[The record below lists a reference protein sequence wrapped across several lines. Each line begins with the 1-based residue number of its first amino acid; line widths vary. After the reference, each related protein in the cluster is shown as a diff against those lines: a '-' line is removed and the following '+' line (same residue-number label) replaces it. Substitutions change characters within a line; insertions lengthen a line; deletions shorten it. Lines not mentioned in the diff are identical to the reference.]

1 MRFHVECSLQ
11 HCISYSPRCFPFCH
25 LYDPISSNRW
35 QRDGI
40 FVSLGLWACY
50 SLVVILVNSLCA
62 SVCVFAAR
70 NVLHTTIFTSQYD
83 NQMMMLAN
91 RSGLSFRFAI
101 VCHLLWQHFDLW
113 MLGGSVYKVSIT
125 YAIGENKEWKVE
137 LRNKN
142 ESRLWWVHRKRS
154 NKMSSKRRQCSREL
168 AALSDTVKEKK
179 FRIALSYE
187 YNRKRV

>member
-1 MRFHVECSLQ
+1 MTKRRYLCEFGPLSLLFARRN
-11 HCISYSPRCFPFCH
+11 SRKF
-25 LYDPISSNRW
+25 
-35 QRDGI
+35 
-40 FVSLGLWACY
+40 FVCES
-50 SLVVILVNSLCA
+50 A